1 MAAGGVHGQLAFFFS
16 LSRSFAA
23 CTRESS
29 RFAFVGSHFSGLKH
43 FETQTEHIRSIRLDV
58 AGADLL

>member
-1 MAAGGVHGQLAFFFS
+1 MVSSHFSSPCLDPLQLAP
-16 LSRSFAA
+16 
-23 CTRESS
+23 ESS